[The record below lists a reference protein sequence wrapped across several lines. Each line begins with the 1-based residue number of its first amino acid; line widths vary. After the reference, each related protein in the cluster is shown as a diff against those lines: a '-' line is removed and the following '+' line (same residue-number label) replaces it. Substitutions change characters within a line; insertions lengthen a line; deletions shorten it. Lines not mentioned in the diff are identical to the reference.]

1 MAIEPLT
8 EEQAA
13 EGLRRLGEEK
23 AEEQA
28 LDLARGKKLVERYDG
43 VIRKL
48 LEHEQRRQVL
58 STQIGIHN
66 DLAHAGEV
74 GTMSPDD
81 IRKAAD
87 ELEAILNAMAG
98 LRKERDELEAQLPD
112 ADSPGYGALLAQAP
126 DLSKATGAWLNQPG
140 GDATIEDRLEAYGFD
155 PGDEADPKFRPR
167 TQAVNMVA
175 GRQGAGYK
183 EIRGEEP
190 PTGEP
195 KAADRPEPIPGRTR
209 EEIDANERA
218 ARVALDG
225 PVKSLAPEV
234 GVPDRVVRS
243 IRDLGAYLQGDLEAA
258 EFRVQQ
264 FASLRSEVERLTY
277 ESEARRQ
284 SLCEAIDEV
293 RILRAALEEWQK
305 VSDLD
310 KCEGCER
317 PADTEDVE
325 GVPLC
330 LGCAGVEPDE
340 ARKPQ
345 EFTGQVG
352 QG

>member
-28 LDLARGKKLVERYDG
+28 LDLARGKKLVERYEE
-43 VIRKL
+43 VMRQL
-48 LEHEQRRQVL
+48 LAHEQRRLML
-58 STQIGIHN
+58 STQIGTHN

-87 ELEAILNAMAG
+87 ELEAILKATAELG
-98 LRKERDELEAQLPD
+98 EERRHLEAQLPD

-155 PGDEADPKFRPR
+155 PGGEERGFRPT
-167 TQAVNMVA
+167 TQPA
-175 GRQGAGYK
+175 RDRGAQEEDLVK
-183 EIRGEEP
+183 IRCSIP
-190 PTGEP
+190 S
-195 KAADRPEPIPGRTR
+195 RPIPGRTQ
-209 EEIDANERA
+209 EQIDANEAA
-218 ARVALDG
+218 AREVAAGQAPQLGEPPPGYAVPKVD
-225 PVKSLAPEV
+225 PPEV
-234 GVPDRVVRS
+234 ENAGLSCQVQ
-243 IRDLGAYLQGDLEAA
+243 ALED
-258 EFRVQQ
+258 ECRR
-264 FASLRSEVERLTY
+264 LRY

-284 SLCEAIDEV
+284 ALNETIDEV
-293 RILRAALEEWQK
+293 RTLRKALEEWQK
-305 VSDLD
+305 ASDLE
-310 KCEGCER
+310 KCEGCDR
-317 PADTEDVE
+317 PADTEDEE

-330 LGCAGVEPDE
+330 LGCAGLDPED
-340 ARKPQ
+340 AKPK